1 MISFRYNFKKIIA
14 FTWYAIRTKPQKK
27 LSSIKNTTCCHP
39 WKKKKCVCATR
50 SFKGARV
57 QLALS
62 YQREASTPRQPSR
75 AASLLL
81 CTFDGTFFPPLSR
94 RTISSSFFYIER
106 LEGWF
111 VTHSL
116 YILFFFKGGRLTL
129 IGWPRWFLFR
139 VGVIIFTLG
148 WELVGRGD
156 TQIKRGILLKNIT
169 KKESIGR
176 GQT

>member
-1 MISFRYNFKKIIA
+1 MICHSKK
-14 FTWYAIRTKPQKK
+14 TTKK

-39 WKKKKCVCATR
+39 WKKNKCVCATR

-81 CTFDGTFFPPLSR
+81 HTFDGTFFPPLSR
-94 RTISSSFFYIER
+94 RTISSSLFLYWTSWGVIC
-106 LEGWF
+106 
-111 VTHSL
+111 HSFSL
-116 YILFFFKGGRLTL
+116 HSFFFFKGGRLTL

-169 KKESIGR
+169 KKKRVYRTGTDVT
-176 GQT
+176 GTDW